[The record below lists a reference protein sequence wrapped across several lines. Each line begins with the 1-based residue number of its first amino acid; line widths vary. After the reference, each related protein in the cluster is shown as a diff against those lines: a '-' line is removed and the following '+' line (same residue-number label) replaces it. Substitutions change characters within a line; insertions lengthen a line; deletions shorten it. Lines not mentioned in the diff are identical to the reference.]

1 MTNRS
6 TKGIVFDL
14 KKFAVHDGPG
24 IRTTV
29 FFKGCPLNCTW
40 CHNPESKKSEVETL
54 ITTNRRRC
62 LDLSYSETKEVLG
75 REVTVNDLMSE
86 IKKDIPYYDE
96 SGGGVTFSGGEP
108 MMQVDFLFELLQACK
123 EEELH
128 TSVDTSGYCS
138 YDLFEKVNGF
148 VDLYLYDLKIIN
160 EEKHRMHT
168 GVSNKNILSNLKNL
182 TEDKKKVFVRIPIV
196 PNITDTEKNI
206 ADSIDFLQKLN
217 NIKNVDLLPFHK
229 MGSNKFQK
237 LDIPDFH
244 KHTESPPEER
254 MNELKNKFESAG
266 FSVKIGG

>member
-1 MTNRS
+1 MADRLIE
-6 TKGIVFDL
+6 GIVFDL

-40 CHNPESKKSEVETL
+40 CHNPESKRRDVETL
-54 ITTNRRRC
+54 ITTKRRKC

-75 REVTVNDLMSE
+75 KKVNVNELMEE

-108 MMQVDFLFELLQACK
+108 MMQVDFLYELLHACK
-123 EEELH
+123 MEELH
-128 TSVDTSGYCS
+128 TTVDTSGYCS
-138 YDLFEKVNGF
+138 YESFEKINDL
-148 VDLYLYDLKIIN
+148 VDLYLFDLKLID
-160 EEKHRMHT
+160 EEKHRMYT
-168 GVSNKNILSNLKNL
+168 GVTNKNILNNLTKL
-182 TEDKKKVFVRIPIV
+182 TEDENEVYVRIPIV
-196 PNITDTEKNI
+196 PNLTDTEKNI
-206 ADSIDFLQKLN
+206 NDSIEFLKKLN
-217 NIKNVDLLPFHK
+217 RIKKVDILPFHK

-244 KHTESPPEER
+244 KHTETPPEEQ
-254 MNELKNKFESAG
+254 MNELKNRFESAG